1 MLNIYLFNY
10 LFSLVVYGMLC
21 MCVFSSG
28 YLPNICTKC
37 PSCNG
42 EHEHWTT
49 TTHTHTTID
58 SAILYCCHQITFVH
72 TINISHPSNIRAR
85 VFAKYVLSA
94 NAAHVFWGIF
104 CVLFL
109 RCHHHA
115 CLKGYGSFDLPPCKL
130 NIFWSLSHP
139 ARCLGRKLQ
148 LTVHSDYTHNFDF
161 FLAVLSLQ
169 DFLF

>member
-1 MLNIYLFNY
+1 MLWLTKRAHTTHTHTGHHTCSIFTYLIICFRWWYMACCVCACSRRVIYRIYAQNVPVVMANMNIEQ
-10 LFSLVVYGMLC
+10 
-21 MCVFSSG
+21 
-28 YLPNICTKC
+28 LP
-37 PSCNG
+37 
-42 EHEHWTT
+42 
-49 TTHTHTTID
+49 HTHTTID

-85 VFAKYVLSA
+85 VFAKYVLYA

-130 NIFWSLSHP
+130 NIF
-139 ARCLGRKLQ
+139 
-148 LTVHSDYTHNFDF
+148 
-161 FLAVLSLQ
+161 
-169 DFLF
+169 